1 MPLVVAAET
10 MPVRTV
16 GAKGEPQRVLAGAV
30 INVRLNLGA
39 TRLAIGKHPMET
51 IREQVGAVGA
61 KHHNRWKLRTVGDG
75 GNVLGDDVVVD
86 G

>member
-1 MPLVVAAET
+1 MPLVVTTET

-16 GAKGEPQRVLAGAV
+16 GAKSEPQRVLTGTV
-30 INVRLNLGA
+30 INVRLNLRA
-39 TRLAIGKHPMET
+39 TRLAIGKHAMET